1 MEVGSKKKNICK
13 AQTFYCIGG
22 RMAIHVEKKLHNP
35 HAASL
40 TPIWEQQLG
49 KTIEK
54 SQSMP
59 DPRYGGSP
67 YDRKINDHIRNGIIN
82 LNKPPGP
89 TSHEVVA
96 WVKKILNVKHA
107 GHGGTLEAE
116 PRKPASDWSVTCCVG
131 RSYKDY

>member
-1 MEVGSKKKNICK
+1 MSDNS
-13 AQTFYCIGG
+13 
-22 RMAIHVEKKLHNP
+22 KKLHNP

-54 SQSMP
+54 SKSMP

-96 WVKKILNVKHA
+96 WIKQILSLEKA
-107 GHGGTLEAE
+107 GHSGTLDPDVTGVLPVALG
-116 PRKPASDWSVTCCVG
+116 PATKALQGLPYRCQSGTL
-131 RSYKDY
+131 